1 MKFKKESK
9 QTKCDFFRQGEY
21 QGLIVLKKPLNFE
34 DKSSYNLVVEARD
47 GGEITVLTAVEDVIV
62 EVEDVQDQ
70 DPVFLNGPYSI
81 SVPEGVAPSS
91 RILEVQVRDGD
102 TGRPRPVEL
111 SLAGDGL
118 GYFTLVQTSL
128 TADGILTAAL
138 TTTDNVIDRENPNI
152 LKEGGLYQ
160 FEVCK

>member
-1 MKFKKESK
+1 M
-9 QTKCDFFRQGEY
+9 
-21 QGLIVLKKPLNFE
+21 
-34 DKSSYNLVVEARD
+34 
-47 GGEITVLTAVEDVIV
+47 
-62 EVEDVQDQ
+62 
-70 DPVFLNGPYSI
+70 
-81 SVPEGVAPSS
+81 
-91 RILEVQVRDGD
+91 RDGD

-111 SLAGDGL
+111 SLAGDTL

-160 FEVCK
+160 FEVRTKINSALLIHFYIVLLFRSLLVRS